1 MTNSKETFSLVVSF
15 ATEGG
20 FGEGCGGGADAA
32 SDASC
37 AGGRILCIKII
48 GFGKIAL
55 QPYHF
60 KTPFNQSLCGG
71 IDRSILVVVDKS
83 FEEMQELVSFVMRCM
98 P

>member
-1 MTNSKETFSLVVSF
+1 MWRGNRRSF
-15 ATEGG
+15 R
-20 FGEGCGGGADAA
+20 
-32 SDASC
+32 
-37 AGGRILCIKII
+37 RILCRRQNLVSIKII